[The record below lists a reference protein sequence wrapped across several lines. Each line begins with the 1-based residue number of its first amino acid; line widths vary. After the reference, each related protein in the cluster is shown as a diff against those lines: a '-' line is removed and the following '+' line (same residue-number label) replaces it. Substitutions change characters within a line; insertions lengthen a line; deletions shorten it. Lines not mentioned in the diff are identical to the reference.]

1 MGDFFANEFVGV
13 TIEQMIYAFLA
24 ILAGFTGKWLSTY
37 ALAYVAR
44 LASKT
49 RTSVDDIFIT
59 ALAKPLGWGMVLGG
73 IHVAL
78 RVLPLPTEPVDVDH
92 FVMALAK
99 GASVVLM
106 IWFGIRLS
114 DGVLGRWAEKATA
127 TDSKLDD
134 QVIPILR
141 RTIKVFLILLGLAMF
156 LQNMGYSVG
165 SLLAGLGIGGAAIAF
180 ASKDTLANLFGA
192 IVIFLDRPFELGDWV
207 EIGDQEGT
215 VEEVG
220 LRTTRIRTF
229 ANSLITMPN
238 ANLTTT
244 PINNWSKMQKRRI
257 SITIGVTYD
266 TPPDKVEQAV
276 QAIRD
281 LIAGYDDFRQDFW
294 MVHFKGFGPSSQDI
308 MVYCFTTTTVW
319 VEFMAAQERFLLD
332 ISRRFQALGVS
343 FAFPTQTVHVA
354 SLPGPKVPPG
364 IQG

>member
-1 MGDFFANEFVGV
+1 MQEFLASEFMGV
-13 TIEQMIYAFLA
+13 TVAQMIYAFLA
-24 ILAGFTGKWLSTY
+24 ILAGFLGRWVSTFV
-37 ALAYVAR
+37 LAYVAR

-49 RTSVDDIFIT
+49 RTTMDDIFIS
-59 ALAKPLGWGMVLGG
+59 ALAKPLGWAAVLVG
-73 IHVAL
+73 IHVAVM
-78 RVLPLPTEPVDVDH
+78 VLPLPTEPVDLHH
-92 FVMALAK
+92 FLLALAK
-99 GASVVLM
+99 GLFIVLM
-106 IWFGIRLS
+106 VWFGMRLT
-114 DGVLGRWAEKATA
+114 DGIFTRWAEKATA

-141 RTIKVFLILLGLAMF
+141 RTLKVFLILLGIAMF

-192 IVIFLDRPFELGDWV
+192 IVIFLDRPFAVGDWV

-244 PINNWSKMQKRRI
+244 AINNWSKMQKRRI
-257 SITIGVTYD
+257 MMTIGVTYS
-266 TPPDKVEQAV
+266 TPPEKVAQAV

-281 LIAGYDDFRQDFW
+281 LIASYDDFRQDFW

-308 MVYCFTTTTVW
+308 LVYCFTTTTVW
-319 VEFMAAQERFLLD
+319 TEFMAAQERFLLD
-332 ISRRFQALGVS
+332 ISRRFQALGVD

-354 SLPGPKVPPG
+354 SLPAPG
-364 IQG
+364 SHAGATR

>member
-1 MGDFFANEFVGV
+1 MQEFFASEFMGV
-13 TIEQMIYAFLA
+13 TVQQMVYAFLA
-24 ILAGFTGKWLSTY
+24 ILAGFMGRWLSTFV
-37 ALAYVAR
+37 LAYAAR

-49 RTSVDDIFIT
+49 RTSVDDILIA
-59 ALAKPLGWGMVLGG
+59 ALARPLGWASVLAG
-73 IHVAL
+73 IYLAL
-78 RVLPLPTEPVDVDH
+78 MVLPLPSEPVNVDH
-92 FVMALAK
+92 FLLSLTK
-99 GASVVLM
+99 GLSVVLM
-106 IWFGIRLS
+106 VWFGMRLT
-114 DGVLGRWAEKATA
+114 DGVFDRWAEKASTTA
-127 TDSKLDD
+127 SKLDD

-141 RTIKVFLILLGLAMF
+141 RTLKVFLILLGLAMF

-165 SLLAGLGIGGAAIAF
+165 SLLAGIGIGGAAIAF

-192 IVIFLDRPFELGDWV
+192 IVIFLDRPFEVGDWV
-207 EIGDQEGT
+207 EIGDLEGT

-244 PINNWSKMQKRRI
+244 AINNWSKMQKRRI
-257 SITIGVTYD
+257 MLTIGVTYD
-266 TPPDKVEQAV
+266 TPPDKVAQAV

-308 MVYCFTTTTVW
+308 LVYCFTTTTVW
-319 VEFMAAQERFLLD
+319 TEFMAAQERFLLD
-332 ISRRFQALGVS
+332 ISRSLRALGVD

-354 SLPGPKVPPG
+354 SLPQPQVPTG
-364 IQG
+364 AGG